1 MPELSRNRGAGS
13 GENARALIGSVLRRT
28 LRFAGF
34 VMLLFL
40 LYGSQIGT
48 LIGGDAFAGRMLRI
62 LAPVIP
68 FIYLEIVLEGI
79 LRGMGRQNF
88 SSVNYLAEYM
98 IRISVLLIC
107 VPIFG
112 FYGILASYYA
122 SNVIGNLVRLWMV
135 RRLAGGIPWGP
146 LLLRPG
152 IALFAAWQ
160 CGMLLC
166 GLLRLFALPL
176 WAEPAVFLVLGGAV
190 YLFVLQVLDSMEQQ
204 KKTRNASLHSVSGS
218 FTVQTSPSALPRDIP
233 ARY

>member
-1 MPELSRNRGAGS
+1 MKKWM
-13 GENARALIGSVLRRT
+13 
-28 LRFAGF
+28 FAAS

-79 LRGMGRQNF
+79 LRGMGKQNF

-122 SNVIGNLVRLWMV
+122 
-135 RRLAGGIPWGP
+135 
-146 LLLRPG
+146 
-152 IALFAAWQ
+152 
-160 CGMLLC
+160 
-166 GLLRLFALPL
+166 
-176 WAEPAVFLVLGGAV
+176 
-190 YLFVLQVLDSMEQQ
+190 
-204 KKTRNASLHSVSGS
+204 
-218 FTVQTSPSALPRDIP
+218 
-233 ARY
+233 

>member
-1 MPELSRNRGAGS
+1 
-13 GENARALIGSVLRRT
+13 
-28 LRFAGF
+28 
-34 VMLLFL
+34 MLVFL
-40 LYGSQIGT
+40 LYGSQIGM

-107 VPIFG
+107 VPVFG

-135 RRLAGGIPWGP
+135 RRLAGGIPWRS

-152 IALFAAWQ
+152 VAMFAAWQ
-160 CGMLLC
+160 CGMLVC
-166 GLLRLFALPL
+166 RLLRLLVLPI
-176 WAEPAVFLVLGGAV
+176 WAEPAAFLAAGGLF
-190 YLFVLQVLDSMEQQ
+190 YLFALGVLDAMDQQ
-204 KKTRNASLHSVSGS
+204 KKTRNAELHSVSGVL
-218 FTVQTSPSALPRDIP
+218 TVQTLPPALPRDIP